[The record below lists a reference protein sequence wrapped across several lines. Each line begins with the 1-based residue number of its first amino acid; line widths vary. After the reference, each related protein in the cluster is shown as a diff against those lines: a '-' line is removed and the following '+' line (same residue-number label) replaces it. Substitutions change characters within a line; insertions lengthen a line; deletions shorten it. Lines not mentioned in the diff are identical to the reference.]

1 MAASGAGLSSPAS
14 VAGPSPLGVA
24 KARFPG
30 RPCTARSRLRSEK
43 RTRQGRFG
51 SDDKEEAGGGPRPV
65 NIGLALSE
73 DPFLLRLLGVVEKH
87 SRQKDVG
94 FDSSNSEEV
103 KELTSLAWHKRP
115 RLKHREGNQLREIC
129 QKKKLDMNSK

>member
-1 MAASGAGLSSPAS
+1 MAASGGGLSSPVT
-14 VAGPSPLGVA
+14 VAGLGNQGVA
-24 KARFPG
+24 RARFPG
-30 RPCTARSRLRSEK
+30 RPYTVRSRLRSEK
-43 RTRQGRFG
+43 RSRRGRWG
-51 SDDKEEAGGGPRPV
+51 LDDGEQAAGGPRPV

-103 KELTSLAWHKRP
+103 SNPTNL
-115 RLKHREGNQLREIC
+115 IC
-129 QKKKLDMNSK
+129 QPNE

>member
-1 MAASGAGLSSPAS
+1 MAASGAGLSSPAT
-14 VAGPSPLGVA
+14 VAGSSTLGVA

-43 RTRQGRFG
+43 RTRQGRLG
-51 SDDKEEAGGGPRPV
+51 SDDKEEASGGPRPV

-87 SRQKDVG
+87 SRQKYVG

-103 KELTSLAWHKRP
+103 KKLTSLAWQKRP
-115 RLKHREGNQLREIC
+115 LAKPRKENWSKEIR
-129 QKKKLDMNSK
+129 QKYVVSK